1 MKQLLL
7 VLAFLLSGLLS
18 EQVSAKVVLKSATQI
33 EVNSTYDSLLNPSM
47 KRLLDGLKSRMD
59 PAVSRTI
66 GTVSARLTASKPE
79 STLSNFLADQLLEKA
94 RTLTLKKV
102 DISVINIGG
111 IRAAMN
117 KGVLTVGDIYRVA
130 PFEDKV
136 VVLTLTGKDLM
147 SLFQYIARVGGEGLS
162 GARLIVKNEKLIRAT
177 IAGESVEDGKTYTV
191 ATINYLAQ
199 GNGGFA
205 VFLRA
210 TETINI
216 NRTARDCFIEQIEQL
231 TAAGNAISA
240 KLDGRITILK

>member
-1 MKQLLL
+1 
-7 VLAFLLSGLLS
+7 
-18 EQVSAKVVLKSATQI
+18 
-33 EVNSTYDSLLNPSM
+33 
-47 KRLLDGLKSRMD
+47 
-59 PAVSRTI
+59 
-66 GTVSARLTASKPE
+66 
-79 STLSNFLADQLLEKA
+79 
-94 RTLTLKKV
+94 LTLKKV